1 MITVVFGRGEGLAG
15 YAKSIWEVNIGCL
28 CEATTCLDGVG
39 WLNLH
44 QEGQLRKASEA
55 LGGYVRFGG
64 EEMPQA
70 KIECEGRLN
79 LNVYIVNL

>member
-1 MITVVFGRGEGLAG
+1 ML
-15 YAKSIWEVNIGCL
+15 WDIGCL
-28 CEATTCLDGVG
+28 REATKCLAGLG
-39 WLNLH
+39 WLNQQ
-44 QEGQLRKASEA
+44 QEGQLRKESEA

-79 LNVYIVNL
+79 VNV